1 MAHPEPR
8 LIGGLN
14 VSVQPFMMALT
25 VAGAASFPTP
35 IATPANLMVL
45 KLAGYH
51 FGDYWKLAASRSPSS
66 SPSWPSGTC
75 RSSGRSDEPTYR
87 LRAFR
92 SVHAI
97 T

>member
-25 VAGAASFPTP
+25 VAGASSFLTP
-35 IATPANLMVL
+35 IATPANLMVM
-45 KLAGYH
+45 KPAGYH
-51 FGDYWKLAASRSPSS
+51 FSDYWKLGLRSPSS
-66 SPSWPSGTC
+66 SPSSPSGTC
-75 RSSGRSDEPTYR
+75 PSSGRSDAATDR

>member
-51 FGDYWKLAASRSPSS
+51 FGDYWKLGLPLTILFAVVAVWYVPLISP
-66 SPSWPSGTC
+66 
-75 RSSGRSDEPTYR
+75 
-87 LRAFR
+87 F
-92 SVHAI
+92 
-97 T
+97 